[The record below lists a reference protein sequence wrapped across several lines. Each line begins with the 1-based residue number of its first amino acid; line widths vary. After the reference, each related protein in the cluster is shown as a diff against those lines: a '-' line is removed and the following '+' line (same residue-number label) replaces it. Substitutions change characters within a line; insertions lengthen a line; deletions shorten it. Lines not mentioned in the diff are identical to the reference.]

1 MCTSGPLT
9 GSSFDAFLSMQET
22 KKDDLKQFKRKL
34 GITISRVTMVVLLIW
49 LFKTVF
55 SVLLLLLAGSLVAL
69 YFRGLAG
76 MLLRFTR
83 MSKGAALTISIAGS
97 LLLLLG
103 FFFIAGNSIQQQ
115 IAQINET
122 LPPAIENL
130 KQQLNKSALGRNIL
144 EKIESGDNEKRIMN
158 VAQSFF
164 RSTFGILGDVY
175 VVIFL
180 AIFLTASPRS
190 YIQGLLNLVPPR
202 SKPEAKILI
211 NRLGYSL
218 TRWLKGQIFAMV
230 VVFSLTSIGLII
242 LGIPMWLVLALFAG
256 LLNFIPNIG
265 PLIAMIPAVLIG
277 FLVGPGTAL
286 IVAGLYIFVQVLES
300 SIITPQIQKKMIEV
314 PPALIIIAQLFMGV
328 LTGGWGLLLA
338 TPLMVVL
345 IVVVQEMYIKK
356 MKEEEPATD

>member
-1 MCTSGPLT
+1 MHE
-9 GSSFDAFLSMQET
+9 AE
-22 KKDDLKQFKRKL
+22 KEDLKQFKKKL
-34 GITISRVTMVVLLIW
+34 SITISRITLVVLLLW
-49 LFKTVF
+49 LFKAVF

-76 MLLRFTR
+76 LILRATR
-83 MSKGAALTISIAGS
+83 ISKSAALTISIVGS
-97 LLLLLG
+97 LLLLIG

-115 IAQINET
+115 MAQINET
-122 LPPAIENL
+122 LPPAVENL

-144 EKIESGDNEKRIMN
+144 EKIESGDNEKRVMN

-190 YIQGLLNLVPPR
+190 YIHGLLKLVPPR
-202 SKPEAKILI
+202 GKSDARVLMD
-211 NRLGYSL
+211 RLGYSL
-218 TRWLKGQIFAMV
+218 TRWLKGQIFAML
-230 VVFSLTSIGLII
+230 VVFVLTSIGLII
-242 LGIPMWLVLALFAG
+242 MGIPMWLVLALFAG

-286 IVAGLYIFVQVLES
+286 IVAILYIFVQVLES
-300 SIITPQIQKKMIEV
+300 SVITPQIQKKMIEV

-338 TPLMVVL
+338 TPLMVVM
-345 IVVVQEMYIKK
+345 IISVQELYIKK
-356 MKEEEPATD
+356 MKQEER